1 MTPLGIQPG
10 AGVVADVAERWR
22 EAFLDCA
29 QKSESREAIRESAS
43 NQDLQRWT
51 ELLTGVVVQSC
62 QALGWKAAAKGHRLD
77 LLPQARSEYLGL
89 DVTAFA
95 SEQKLHTPWAFPV
108 GVFELEN
115 SLSDEKVSYC
125 VWKIA
130 CIRSP
135 FAVVMAYRK
144 DWDAANSLVQRLSEM
159 APRELVLNGQS
170 LVLVL
175 GSRSLGE
182 QFPWS
187 FFRFWK
193 YTPTLKAFSKL

>member
-1 MTPLGIQPG
+1 VTPTASQSESG
-10 AGVVADVAERWR
+10 AVADVAERWR

-29 QKSESREAIRESAS
+29 QKSDSRDAIREAAS
-43 NQDLQRWT
+43 NEDLKRWT
-51 ELLTGVVVQSC
+51 ELLTAVVVQSC
-62 QALGWKAAAKGHRLD
+62 QSLGWRAAAKGHRLD

-95 SEQKLHTPWAFPV
+95 SAPQPHTPWSFPL

-125 VWKIA
+125 LWKVA

-144 DWDAANSLVQRLSEM
+144 DWSEASELVQRLSEM

-170 LVLVL
+170 LVLVM
-175 GSRSLGE
+175 GSRSLGD

-193 YTPTLKAFSKL
+193 FTPTMKGFTKF

>member
-1 MTPLGIQPG
+1 M
-10 AGVVADVAERWR
+10 AEHWR

-29 QKSESREAIRESAS
+29 QNSESREAIREAAS

-51 ELLTGVVVQSC
+51 ELLTGVVVESC
-62 QALGWKAAAKGHRLD
+62 KSLGWRAAAKGHRLD

-95 SEQKLHTPWAFPV
+95 SAPMPHTPWAFPV

-125 VWKIA
+125 VWKVA

-144 DWDAANSLVQRLSEM
+144 DWETANGLVQRLSEM
-159 APRELVLNGQS
+159 APRELVLNGQA

>member
-1 MTPLGIQPG
+1 MPMTSQSGLGSG
-10 AGVVADVAERWR
+10 ADVAERWR

-29 QKSESREAIRESAS
+29 QKSEDRDAIREAAS
-43 NQDLQRWT
+43 NEDLKRWT
-51 ELLTGVVVQSC
+51 QLLTGVVVQSC
-62 QALGWKAAAKGHRLD
+62 QSLGWRAAAKGHKLD

-95 SEQKLHTPWAFPV
+95 SEPKPHTPWAFPLA
-108 GVFELEN
+108 VFELEN

-125 VWKIA
+125 LWKVA

-144 DWDAANSLVQRLSEM
+144 DWSKAVALAQGLSEM

-170 LVLVL
+170 LVLVM

-193 YTPTLKAFSKL
+193 YTPTLKAFSKF

>member
-1 MTPLGIQPG
+1 M
-10 AGVVADVAERWR
+10 
-22 EAFLDCA
+22 
-29 QKSESREAIRESAS
+29 
-43 NQDLQRWT
+43 
-51 ELLTGVVVQSC
+51 
-62 QALGWKAAAKGHRLD
+62 
-77 LLPQARSEYLGL
+77 
-89 DVTAFA
+89 TAFA
-95 SEQKLHTPWAFPV
+95 AAQQPHTPWAFPL

-125 VWKIA
+125 VWKVA

-135 FAVVMAYRK
+135 FAVVMAYRR
-144 DWDAANSLVQRLSEM
+144 DWDEARELVQRLSEM
-159 APRELVLNGQS
+159 APRELVQNGQE
-170 LVLVL
+170 LVLTV

>member
-1 MTPLGIQPG
+1 
-10 AGVVADVAERWR
+10 
-22 EAFLDCA
+22 
-29 QKSESREAIRESAS
+29 
-43 NQDLQRWT
+43 
-51 ELLTGVVVQSC
+51 
-62 QALGWKAAAKGHRLD
+62 
-77 LLPQARSEYLGL
+77 L

-95 SEQKLHTPWAFPV
+95 AIQQPHTPWAFPL

-125 VWKIA
+125 VWKVA

-135 FAVVMAYRK
+135 FAVVMAYRR
-144 DWDAANSLVQRLSEM
+144 DWDETRELVQRLSEM
-159 APRELVLNGQS
+159 APRELVQNGQE
-170 LVLVL
+170 LVLTV

>member
-1 MTPLGIQPG
+1 VTTHALQHGSGPF
-10 AGVVADVAERWR
+10 AERWR

-29 QKSESREAIRESAS
+29 QRSESREAIREAAAAE
-43 NQDLQRWT
+43 DLKRWT
-51 ELLTGVVVQSC
+51 ELLTGVVVRSC
-62 QALGWKAAAKGHRLD
+62 ESLGWKAAAKGHRLEH
-77 LLPQARSEYLGL
+77 LPQARSEYLSL

-95 SEQKLHTPWAFPV
+95 AAQQPHTPWAFPL

-125 VWKIA
+125 VWKVA

-135 FAVVMAYRK
+135 FAVVMAYRRK
-144 DWDAANSLVQRLSEM
+144 WDEARELVQRLSEM
-159 APRELVLNGQS
+159 APRELVQNGQE
-170 LVLVL
+170 LVLTV

-193 YTPTLKAFSKL
+193 YTPTMKAFVKV